1 MKTTSIIAALILGIA
16 TIGQAEETKLPLIV
30 DAPPQWSIDFKGDK
44 GIQFFT
50 VKRTEGEPALL
61 MFSRWPAPGNK
72 DQIPK
77 YVESLAKGFLDQAK
91 TNPKIKL
98 ESKEYKI
105 EKIEGV
111 EFSGEY
117 TSFTVSN
124 GHLQSMFMISDGDG
138 IWSGQFT
145 GSKERWS
152 EALEIL
158 KKLKKS

>member
-1 MKTTSIIAALILGIA
+1 MKTTSIIAVLILMATTIA
-16 TIGQAEETKLPLIV
+16 QAEEVKVPLIV
-30 DAPPQWSIDFKGDK
+30 DAPSQWSVDFKGDK

-50 VKRTEGEPALL
+50 VKRIEAEPALL

-77 YVESLAKGFLDQAK
+77 LVETIAKGFLDQAK
-91 TNPKIKL
+91 MNPVIQL
-98 ESKEYKI
+98 ESEEYKN

-117 TSFTVSN
+117 VSFAVST
-124 GHLQSMFMISDGDG
+124 GILQTMFMLSDGDG
-138 IWSGQFT
+138 IWNGQFT
-145 GSKERWS
+145 GSKERWI